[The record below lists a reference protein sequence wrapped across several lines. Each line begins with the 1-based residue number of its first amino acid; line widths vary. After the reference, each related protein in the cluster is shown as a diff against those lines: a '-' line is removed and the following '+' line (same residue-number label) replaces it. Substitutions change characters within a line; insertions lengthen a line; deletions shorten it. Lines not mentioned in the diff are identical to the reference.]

1 MRAYARRVLLPLAR
15 PLLNRVDARMD
26 HRIYLH
32 ERGSAKT
39 ALNQHLPS
47 LLNAISTQNAAARE
61 LRRAELR
68 LAQSLEDLRAAVEAL
83 DVRLAAVNA
92 EVAELWVA
100 VEARPD
106 ATLAPTRSTPSS

>member
-1 MRAYARRVLLPLAR
+1 MRAYARRLLLSLAR
-15 PLLNRVDARMD
+15 PVLNRVDARMD

-47 LLNAISTQNAAARE
+47 LLDAISTQNAAARE

-68 LAQSLEDLRAAVEAL
+68 LSQSLENLRAAVEAL
-83 DVRLAAVNA
+83 EGRLTAANA
-92 EVAELWVA
+92 EMAELWVA
-100 VEARPD
+100 LEARSD
-106 ATLAPTRSTPSS
+106 TALAPTRSTPSS